1 MGIGSAKF
9 TEGDRSCR
17 RAFTLVELLVVIA
30 IIGTLVGLLLP
41 AVQSAREAARMSAC
55 QNHLKQIGLAVL
67 NFESARNQFP
77 PLQIDTSGFTW
88 AAPVKL
94 NTIGFATLFVHIL
107 PFIEAQTVYDKFYI
121 QEPISFWDAT
131 GSSAASPAPSWGTTY
146 PPRNY
151 SWLKNSKCYVGPTY
165 LCPSRRTST
174 SPVFNNDQYYPHDY
188 AVVTYRADTQC
199 WLRSGSEQAILPGQP
214 LNVDADRL
222 TVGGFIASKTKDIT
236 DGLSSTLKI
245 GEKHITRGR
254 WVGDSHSGRND
265 GTSLYGM
272 KYGGL
277 NGTTA
282 INDPDKTYVYPQ
294 GGELFMARNL
304 KNHPLGRGEQDVF
317 TDINASGAAQFGS
330 WHPGSCNFVLC
341 DGSVATLS
349 VSIDQ
354 TLLEQL
360 AQRKDGSSARLP

>member
-1 MGIGSAKF
+1 MTRKIFVSRG
-9 TEGDRSCR
+9 
-17 RAFTLVELLVVIA
+17 FTLVELLAVIA
-30 IIGTLVGLLLP
+30 IIGVLVGLLLP

-55 QNHLKQIGLAVL
+55 QNNLKQIGLAVL
-67 NFESARNQFP
+67 NFESGRNQFP
-77 PLQIDTSGFTW
+77 PLQIDTSGYTW
-88 AAPVKL
+88 PSPVSY
-94 NTIGFATLFVHIL
+94 NTIGYATLFVHIL
-107 PFIEAQTVYDKFYI
+107 PFVDAQSVYDKFKI
-121 QEPISFWDAT
+121 QEPISYWGNA
-131 GSSAASPAPSWGTTY
+131 GSDCS
-146 PPRNY
+146 NY
-151 SWLKNSKCYVGPTY
+151 SWIKDAKCYVGPTY

-174 SPVFNNDQYYPHDY
+174 ATVFNNDKYYPHDY

-214 LNVDADRL
+214 LGVDTDRL
-222 TVGGFIASKTKDIT
+222 TIGGFIASKTKDIT
-236 DGLSSTLKI
+236 DGLSSTLMI
-245 GEKHITRGR
+245 GEKHITRVR

-282 INDPDKTYVYPQ
+282 VNDPDKTYVYPQ
-294 GGELFMARNL
+294 GGEMFMARNL
-304 KNHPLGRGEQDVF
+304 KNHPLGRGAQDVF
-317 TDINASGAAQFGS
+317 TDMNASGAAQFGS
-330 WHPGSCNFVLC
+330 WHPGACNFVLC

-360 AQRKDGSSARLP
+360 ARGKDGSTAKVP

>member
-1 MGIGSAKF
+1 MTRKIFVSRG
-9 TEGDRSCR
+9 
-17 RAFTLVELLVVIA
+17 FTLVELLAVIA
-30 IIGTLVGLLLP
+30 IIGVLVGLLLP
-41 AVQSAREAARMSAC
+41 AVQAARESARMSAC
-55 QNHLKQIGLAVL
+55 MNNMKQIGLGAL
-67 NFESARNQFP
+67 NFESARNQLP
-77 PLQIDTSGFTW
+77 PLQIDHTV
-88 AAPVKL
+88 APFNVWNGTAYYGRTNML
-94 NTIGFATLFVHIL
+94 GFATFFAHIL

-214 LNVDADRL
+214 LGVDTDRL
-222 TVGGFIASKTKDIT
+222 TIGGFIASKTKDIT
-236 DGLSSTLKI
+236 DGLSSTLMI
-245 GEKHITRGR
+245 GEKHITRVR

-282 INDPDKTYVYPQ
+282 VNDPDKTYVYPQ
-294 GGELFMARNL
+294 GGEMFMARNL
-304 KNHPLGRGEQDVF
+304 KNHPLGRGAQDVF
-317 TDINASGAAQFGS
+317 TDMNASGAAQFGS
-330 WHPGSCNFVLC
+330 WHPGACNFVLC

-360 AQRKDGSSARLP
+360 ARGKDGSTAKVP